1 MTDVHLQVEVTNYR
15 HQTVLLLVEAKDV
28 LLEVEAE
35 LELVA
40 TLLDI
45 QHILSL
51 VEEVVTVEHALN
63 PLVEDFLLILGQT
76 ALE

>member
-45 QHILSL
+45 
-51 VEEVVTVEHALN
+51 
-63 PLVEDFLLILGQT
+63 
-76 ALE
+76 